1 MNSLYTFTL
10 FLVLL
15 IFPLLLSANK
25 AEHEADSLLSIV
37 KKADKSKQLRLLNDY
52 VDLYPT
58 NIELIKALEMQS
70 ATEKNIF
77 YQALG
82 TRKYIYYYAVVG
94 NRDSMKVYLNQ
105 TNDYLVQF
113 LREDNYENLNEED
126 KIKFQRVKIVVV
138 ATKVTIYIDEGKYNL
153 ALNELN
159 KAMNDPI
166 INTTHDFKSQA
177 YSLMGI
183 AYLYTKKNSEALDC
197 FQKADEIEKEV
208 EKEHKLKDTYIGKYR
223 YYSSMEGAV
232 IAYNALK
239 RYQDASDLSQ
249 KLKNKIEDEY
259 RQIKILH
266 GDNSSDDFIYNFMKN
281 RILCYSALANVYLKN
296 YKEARNELD
305 EVKKFIPTIGGTNI
319 HQDFDIFYLVEIEY
333 YLSIGNFA
341 RAKDVARSL
350 TDRVTAEEHT
360 FTYLQSH
367 ILLSKSL
374 KEEGRSKD
382 AYEMLYDLYNV
393 NDSIN
398 AVNFSKEFAEM
409 ESRYDLAEAK
419 LAISEANLR
428 LKNTQ
433 KLLLVFGVSFVLV
446 IVIALIIWRNKKLL
460 KNKNISLYKQYK
472 EIEARNVEILKL
484 QSINIVV
491 DENQIEEEKV
501 NEKEN
506 QQVAIIK
513 ALDKYLMTTQAF
525 LDSKISREEVA
536 PKIGTNRQYLIEAIK
551 EQTGKTFSEFIYT
564 YRIKYAYNLIVNNK
578 NKTISDVLE
587 ESGFNSRATFYN
599 AFKEIY
605 GMTPS
610 ELRSILDDKKVK
622 DNINLS
628 R

>member
-1 MNSLYTFTL
+1 MSRSYAFTL
-10 FLVLL
+10 F
-15 IFPLLLSANK
+15 FLLLSPFLLYADDTK
-25 AEHEADSLLSIV
+25 LEADSLLLIV
-37 KKADKSKQLRLLNDY
+37 RNTEKSKQLELLNDY
-52 VDLYPT
+52 VDLHPT
-58 NIELIKALEMQS
+58 NIDLIKALELQS
-70 ATEKNIF
+70 SIGNNLL
-77 YQALG
+77 YQVLAN
-82 TRKYIYYYAVVG
+82 RKYIYYYAVVG
-94 NRDSMKVYLNQ
+94 DRDSMKVYLDR
-105 TNDYLVQF
+105 TNKSLNRLIEEGDYSSLSKK
-113 LREDNYENLNEED
+113 D
-126 KIKFQRVKIVVV
+126 KIKFQRAKIVVV
-138 ATKVTIYIDEGKYNL
+138 ATKVTVYIDEGKYNI

-166 INTTHDFKSQA
+166 INTTQDFKSQA

-197 FQKADEIEKEV
+197 FLKADEIEKEV
-208 EKEHKLKDTYIGKYR
+208 EKENKSKDTYIGKYR

-239 RYQDASDLSQ
+239 QYQEASDLSQ
-249 KLKNKIEDEY
+249 ELKNKIEDEY
-259 RQIKILH
+259 RQVKILH
-266 GDNSSDDFIYNFMKN
+266 GDNSSDDFVYNFMKN
-281 RILCYSALANVYLKN
+281 RILCYSALANVYLKD
-296 YKEARNELD
+296 YKKARKDLD
-305 EVKKFIPTIGGTNI
+305 EVKKYVPTISGSSI
-319 HQDFDIFYLVEIEY
+319 HQDFDIYYIVETEY
-333 YLSIGNFA
+333 YLSVGNFDQ
-341 RAKDVARSL
+341 AKNMAKSM

-360 FTYLQSH
+360 YTYMKSH
-367 ILLSKSL
+367 ILLSRAL
-374 KEEGRSKD
+374 NEEGRSKD
-382 AYEMLYDLYNV
+382 AYDILYDLYNV

-433 KLLLVFGVSFVLV
+433 KLLLVFGISFVLV
-446 IVIALIIWRNKKLL
+446 IIIAIIIWRNKKLL
-460 KNKNISLYKQYK
+460 KHKNISLYKQYK

-484 QSINIVV
+484 QSINVGV
-491 DENQIEEEKV
+491 DETQTEKDEV

-513 ALDKYLMTTQAF
+513 ALDKYLLTTQAF
-525 LDSKISREEVA
+525 LDPKISREDVA

-551 EQTGKTFSEFIYT
+551 DQTGKTFNEFIYT

-587 ESGFNSRATFYN
+587 ESGFHSRATFYN

-610 ELRSILDDKKVK
+610 ELRSILEDKKIR
-622 DNINLS
+622 DNTNLS

>member
-1 MNSLYTFTL
+1 MNRFHCSIL
-10 FLVLL
+10 FSILL
-15 IFPLLLSANK
+15 ILPIFLSANN
-25 AEHEADSLLSIV
+25 ASSEADSLLLIV
-37 KKADKSKQLRLLNDY
+37 RNADKSKQLDLLNDY
-52 VDLYPT
+52 VDLHPT
-58 NIELIKALEMQS
+58 NIELIKALEVQS
-70 ATEKNIF
+70 AAEENLF
-77 YQALG
+77 YQALA
-82 TRKYIYYYAVVG
+82 TRKYIYYYAAIG
-94 NRDSMKVYLNQ
+94 NRDSIKIYLDQ
-105 TNDYLVQF
+105 TNDLLTQF
-113 LREDNYENLNEED
+113 LREGSYENLSKED
-126 KIKFQRVKIVVV
+126 KIKFQRAKIVVV

-166 INTTHDFKSQA
+166 ISTTQDFKSQA

-197 FQKADEIEKEV
+197 FLKADEIEKEV
-208 EKEHKLKDTYIGKYR
+208 EKEHKSKNTYIGKYR

-249 KLKNKIEDEY
+249 KLRNKIEDEY
-259 RQIKILH
+259 RQVKILH
-266 GDNSSDDFIYNFMKN
+266 GDNSSDDFICNFMKN
-281 RILCYSALANVYLKN
+281 RILCYSALANVNLKH
-296 YKEARNELD
+296 YKKAREELD
-305 EVKKFIPTIGGTNI
+305 EVKKYVSTISGSSI
-319 HQDFDIFYLVEIEY
+319 HQDFDIYYIIEVEY
-333 YLSIGNFA
+333 YMSVGNFD
-341 RAKDVARSL
+341 RAKDIAKSL

-367 ILLSKSL
+367 ILLSKAL
-374 KEEGRSKD
+374 NEEGRSKD
-382 AYEMLYDLYNV
+382 AYDMLYDLYNV

-446 IVIALIIWRNKKLL
+446 IVIAIIIWRNKKLL
-460 KNKNISLYKQYK
+460 KDKNISLYKQYK

-484 QSINIVV
+484 QSINVGV
-491 DENQIEEEKV
+491 DENQLEKEEV

-513 ALDKYLMTTQAF
+513 ALDKYLLTTQAF
-525 LDSKISREEVA
+525 LDPKISREEVA

-551 EQTGKTFSEFIYT
+551 DQTGKTFNEFIYT
-564 YRIKYAYNLIVNNK
+564 YRIKYAYSLIINNK

-587 ESGFNSRATFYN
+587 ESGFHSRATFYN

-610 ELRSILDDKKVK
+610 ELRGILEDKKIK
-622 DNINLS
+622 DNTNLS
-628 R
+628 K